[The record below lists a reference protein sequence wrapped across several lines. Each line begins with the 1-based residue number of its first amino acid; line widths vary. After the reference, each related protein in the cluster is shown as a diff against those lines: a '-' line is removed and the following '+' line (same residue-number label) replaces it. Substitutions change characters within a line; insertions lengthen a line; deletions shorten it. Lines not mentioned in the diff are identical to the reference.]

1 MVVRQRC
8 KKLLIILLF
17 AISYW
22 LAVAAMPAFHTLD
35 LPLYSLPIPGFDL
48 TSPQSPVIDPGLPIA
63 TFA

>member
-22 LAVAAMPAFHTLD
+22 LAVAAMPAFHILD
-35 LPLYSLPIPGFDL
+35 LPSYSLPIPGFEFN
-48 TSPQSPVIDPGLPIA
+48 SPQSPVLDPSLPIT